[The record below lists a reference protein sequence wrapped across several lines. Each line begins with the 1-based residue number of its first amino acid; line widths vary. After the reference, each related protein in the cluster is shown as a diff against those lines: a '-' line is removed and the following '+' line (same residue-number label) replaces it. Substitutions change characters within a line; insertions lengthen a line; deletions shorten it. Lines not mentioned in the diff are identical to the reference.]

1 MKKTLTEG
9 SILKHI
15 RNIAI
20 PSSIGFLF
28 NTLFNIVDTIYVGR
42 LSTEALAGVTLS
54 FPIFFLIIAFSN
66 GLGQSVTALS
76 GNEIGKGNLAKYHE
90 IIKNAFFVLIG
101 LVMVY
106 TISIWTLI
114 PWLFSLT
121 GATGESLRLG
131 ILYTQVIYGGA
142 LFFSLNFFMN
152 GILIAEGNTKPFRN
166 YLMIGFFLN
175 IVLNPLFIFGWFGL
189 PRLSTAGVAIATVMV
204 QALGT
209 LYLSLQLKKSDYFRL
224 DKSVLAPTS
233 FKDIK
238 TTLFQMIPVSL
249 TSATISLGIFI
260 INYFAVIYGGDVAVA
275 AYGSAL
281 RIEQI
286 LFLPTIGLNIAV
298 LSIVSQNYGAY
309 RFDRMKETIFKSGII
324 GIIILTSAMVL
335 VFFGAPYIMPLL
347 TPDEAVIQVGVDY
360 LRIATVGLNAYIFIN
375 LSVSTLQALKKP
387 GISFFISIY
396 RQAFPIFVF
405 PIMVITLNLG
415 LKGIWWGIVV
425 INWTAA
431 MMIVPY
437 TIWQFHKSKH
447 TAQAQGLS

>member
-9 SILKHI
+9 NILRHI

-28 NTLFNIVDTIYVGR
+28 NTLFNIVDTVYVGR

-76 GNEIGKGNLAKYHE
+76 GNEIGKGNFAKYHE
-90 IIKNAFFVLIG
+90 IIKNAFVVLLI
-101 LVMVY
+101 LIVIYIV
-106 TISIWTLI
+106 SIWTLI
-114 PWLFSLT
+114 PFLFTLM
-121 GATGESLRLG
+121 GASGESLRLG
-131 ILYTQVIYGGA
+131 ILYTQVIYGGSI
-142 LFFSLNFFMN
+142 FFSLNFFMN

-166 YLMIGFFLN
+166 YLVIGFFLN
-175 IVLNPLFIFGWFGL
+175 IILNPIFIFGWFGL
-189 PRLSTAGVAIATVMV
+189 PRLSTAGVALATVIV
-204 QALGT
+204 QATGT
-209 LYLSLQLKKSDYFRL
+209 IYLSYQLKKSDYFTL
-224 DKSVLAPTS
+224 DKAVLAPFS

-238 TTLFQMIPVSL
+238 ATFAQMIPVSL

-260 INYFAVIYGGDVAVA
+260 INYYAVMYGGDVAVA

-298 LSIVSQNYGAY
+298 LSLVSQNYGAKKY
-309 RFDRMKETIFKSGII
+309 DRMKEAIFKSGII
-324 GIIILTSAMVL
+324 GMIILTSAMVI
-335 VFFGAPYIMPLL
+335 VFFAAPFLMPLL
-347 TPDEAVIQVGVDY
+347 TNDQAVVDVGVEY
-360 LRIATVGLNAYIFIN
+360 LRIATVGLNSYIFIN

-387 GISFFISIY
+387 GMSFYISIY
-396 RQAFPIFVF
+396 RQAFPFIVF
-405 PIMVITLNLG
+405 PLMVVNLNMG
-415 LKGIWWGIVV
+415 LPGIWWGIVL

-431 MMIVPY
+431 LIIVPY
-437 TIWQFHKSKH
+437 TIWQFKKSTKP
-447 TAQAQGLS
+447 L